1 MKPLQRTF
9 VPSAR
14 SVRRVDLSVC
24 RHPLADPEPAYAAA
38 CEVRE
43 MAGML
48 GHIEWRE
55 SAMDYDRAFEDTYPS
70 QLE

>member
-14 SVRRVDLSVC
+14 SVRHVDLSVC
-24 RHPLADPEPAYAAA
+24 RHPFADPEPAYAAP

-48 GHIEWRE
+48 GHIEWCE
-55 SAMDYDRAFEDTYPS
+55 STRDFERAFEDTTPS
-70 QLE
+70 SI